1 MGSPRRW
8 FQRTVLTRPWLC
20 FVALGLSFFAFGAGS
35 INLFFL
41 MRANVALVLEH
52 GWVALMEGAAWQA
65 LELLASGYLSMLAY
79 LTFKACEQ
87 RLTRWLLDERA

>member
-52 GWVALMEGAAWQA
+52 GWVALMEGAPGGWSVAGLCSWP
-65 LELLASGYLSMLAY
+65 
-79 LTFKACEQ
+79 LTFRREQ